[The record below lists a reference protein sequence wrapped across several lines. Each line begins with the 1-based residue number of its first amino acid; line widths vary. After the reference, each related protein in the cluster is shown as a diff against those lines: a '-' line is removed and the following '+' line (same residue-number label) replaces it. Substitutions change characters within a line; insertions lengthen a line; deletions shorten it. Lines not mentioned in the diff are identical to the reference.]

1 MVNQKYDIFISYKR
15 NDKEKVLAIKNF
27 IEKNVSVNCWI
38 DLDGIESDAQFAN
51 VIIKAINEAHVF
63 LFMYSAS
70 HAEIEDLD
78 NDWTVREISFAQRRK
93 KRIVFINIDGTP
105 LTDWFDLMFGTKQQV
120 DVTSENAINKL
131 CTDLRNWFKI
141 EEQENKSNKVI
152 SKSVTLNT
160 KKPCVKGET
169 FTVDLGAL
177 KFNMVRVEGGKMK
190 IGATTEQTDDA
201 ESNEYPAHNV
211 SVNSFYIGQFPV
223 TQNVWELVMGYNKS
237 HFIDKGVN
245 SVESH
250 EEDVLTSDS
259 EPASYGANT
268 ATDATALAVG
278 TLLAGPILLPMLEIG
293 AAVAGALKN
302 ENAKLVKPDDYGH
315 LPAENI
321 SHDEAVEFVRR
332 LSRMTGVR
340 FALPSEEEW
349 EYAARGGQKS
359 QGYKYAGGNDPN
371 AVAWFKENAKGTTHP
386 VGGKEPN
393 ELGIYDMSGNVWE
406 WTETPAHSFTLNLIR
421 NFLSD
426 ENSIFI
432 RRGGSWWHEAKNC
445 RVSRRYASDH
455 SKKTSG
461 LGLRVV
467 IRENVE

>member
-1 MVNQKYDIFISYKR
+1 MEHYDIFISYKR
-15 NDKEKVLAIKNF
+15 NDKEKVFAIKNY
-27 IEKNVSVNCWI
+27 IEKNVGVNCWI

-51 VIIKAINEAHVF
+51 VIIKAINDAHVF

-120 DVTSENAINKL
+120 DVTSNNAIKKL
-131 CTDLRNWFKI
+131 CTDLRKWFKI
-141 EEQENKSNKVI
+141 EEPDNKPNRAV
-152 SKSVTLNT
+152 SKSVP
-160 KKPCVKGET
+160 KPSVKGET
-169 FTVDLGAL
+169 FAVDLGAL
-177 KFNMVRVEGGKMK
+177 KFNMIRVEGGKIE
-190 IGATTEQTDDA
+190 IGATSEQTDEA
-201 ESNEYPAHNV
+201 ESNEYPAHIV
-211 SVNSFYIGQFPV
+211 SINSFYIGQFPV

-237 HFIDKGVN
+237 HFIDNGIE
-245 SVESH
+245 SIESH
-250 EEDVLTSDS
+250 DEDVLTLDN
-259 EPASYGANT
+259 EPASYGANN

-278 TLLAGPILLPMLEIG
+278 TLLAGPLLLPVLG
-293 AAVAGALKN
+293 AVVGAINKDN
-302 ENAKLVKPDDYGH
+302 TKPVKLDDYGH

-332 LSRMTGVR
+332 LSRMTGIR
-340 FALPSEEEW
+340 FALPTEEEW

-359 QGYKYAGGNDPN
+359 QGYKYAGSNDPN

-386 VGGKEPN
+386 VGGKMPN

-421 NFLSD
+421 KYMSD